1 MIERPNRAQA
11 EGKYSLPALEKTR
24 AIDELMQELLALK
37 QQKSRLDDEANQW
50 AEKRDKL
57 NEQARNLRIEIEC
70 FRNERDKINNNVGQ
84 LKQQRNDFSTEIH
97 ENVEEIVKLSQETRA
112 LLAKKPSRSH
122 QSLQNEVEDI
132 EWKIQTTSLELKEEK
147 ELVEQVKQLE
157 TQLNVYRKLEQLT
170 RRIVGLKGDVK
181 KFKNESDL
189 CHRKLVEDAQKS
201 RDVHEKMLTKIEE
214 SKKIKADADNLHKE
228 FLDVREKATP
238 IRNKIAALLGQIRQL
253 RGEIQEDELKEK
265 KQIEDALRETLQ
277 KQALEKLKQGK
288 KLSWEEF
295 QLIAEKEVTAED

>member
-84 LKQQRNDFSTEIH
+84 LKQQRNDFSTKIH

>member
-1 MIERPNRAQA
+1 M
-11 EGKYSLPALEKTR
+11 PALEKTR
-24 AIDELMQELLALK
+24 AIDVLIQELLALK
-37 QQKSRLDDEANQW
+37 QQKSRLDDEADQW

-57 NEQARNLRIEIEC
+57 NEQTRKLRIEIER
-70 FRNERDKINNNVGQ
+70 FRNERDKINSNVGQ
-84 LKQQRNDFSTEIH
+84 LKQQRNDFSTKIH
-97 ENVEEIVKLSQETRA
+97 EDIKEIKKLNQEKKA

-122 QSLQNEVEDI
+122 QSLQNEVEHI
-132 EWKIQTTSLELKEEK
+132 EWKIQTTSLTLKEEK

-157 TQLNVYRKLEQLT
+157 TQLNVHRKLEQFT
-170 RRIVGLKGDVK
+170 RRIVQLKGDVK

-189 CHRKLVEDAQKS
+189 CHRKLVEEAQKS

-214 SKKIKADADNLHKE
+214 SKKIKADADNLHKG

>member
-1 MIERPNRAQA
+1 
-11 EGKYSLPALEKTR
+11 
-24 AIDELMQELLALK
+24 
-37 QQKSRLDDEANQW
+37 
-50 AEKRDKL
+50 
-57 NEQARNLRIEIEC
+57 
-70 FRNERDKINNNVGQ
+70 VGQ
-84 LKQQRNDFSTEIH
+84 LKQQRNDFSTKIH
-97 ENVEEIVKLSQETRA
+97 EDIEEIKKLNQEKKA

-122 QSLQNEVEDI
+122 QSLQNEVEHI
-132 EWKIQTTSLELKEEK
+132 EWKIQTTSLTLKEEK

-157 TQLNVYRKLEQLT
+157 TQLNVHRKLEQFT
-170 RRIVGLKGDVK
+170 RRIVQLKGDVK

-189 CHRKLVEDAQKS
+189 CHRKLVEEAQKS

-214 SKKIKADADNLHKE
+214 SKKIKADADNLHKG

-295 QLIAEKEVTAED
+295 QLIAEKEVAAED